1 MSVVLASEA
10 PDARRMSAM
19 FTLNVDAGLP
29 TRYELYPGDRRVPS
43 AGAH

>member
-1 MSVVLASEA
+1 VLASDA

-19 FTLNVDAGLP
+19 VMEKVEAGLP
-29 TRYELYPGDRRVPS
+29 TRYELYLGDRRVPS